1 MRKERGTAANAFRA
15 RVFGD
20 DRARPIAFVCE
31 CGDPA
36 CSRTVILSVDEY
48 HRRRPGLLV
57 HDEHGIGREGLLEQA
72 G

>member
-15 RVFGD
+15 RVFGGD
-20 DRARPIAFVCE
+20 LSRPIAFVCE

-36 CSRTVILSVDEY
+36 CSRTVILTVDEY

-57 HDEHGIGREGLLEQA
+57 HDEHAIGWEDLIDQA